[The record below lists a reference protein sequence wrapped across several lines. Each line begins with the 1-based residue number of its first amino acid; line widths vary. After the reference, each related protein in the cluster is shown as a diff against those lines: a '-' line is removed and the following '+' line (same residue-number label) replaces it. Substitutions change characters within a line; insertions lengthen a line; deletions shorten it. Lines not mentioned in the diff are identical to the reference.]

1 MVQRRDPLASIY
13 VDRRPVTSNISNTA
27 RMHRLRS
34 LKVAALPKSEIMST
48 IALVQAPD
56 NLADFIETTPRNQAI
71 DQHGFKLNLQYWNS
85 RIDHLPGA
93 PPVALMVKLR
103 GLISR
108 GSLFAMADAA
118 CEDESNAAAYA
129 LLWHT
134 VAWGTGSSHRNTKQ
148 RIASVERDVSG
159 IGSALRCAASLSRS
173 DPEAAFG
180 TLQPN
185 SPLIKSLG
193 PNFFTKYLYFAGA
206 GNPMHRCLIVDK
218 RVLATLS
225 RYTEEPLTPKYGSG
239 YGYKTY
245 SAAVELMVDWAEQ
258 LSTEERQVGF
268 DEIERWA
275 FGAH

>member
-1 MVQRRDPLASIY
+1 
-13 VDRRPVTSNISNTA
+13 
-27 RMHRLRS
+27 
-34 LKVAALPKSEIMST
+34 MST

-56 NLADFIETTPRNQAI
+56 NLADFIETTPRVQAI

-93 PPVALMVKLR
+93 PICGIEGETGR
-103 GLISR
+103 GRISR

-118 CEDESNAAAYA
+118 CEDESNDAAYA
-129 LLWHT
+129 LLWNT
-134 VAWGTGSSHRNTKQ
+134 LAWGTGSSHRNTKQ

-159 IGSALRCAASLSRS
+159 IGSALRRAASLSRS

-185 SPLIKSLG
+185 RPLIKSLG

-245 SAAVELMVDWAEQ
+245 SAAVKLMVDWAEQ
-258 LSTEERQVGF
+258 LSTEERQVGY

-275 FGAH
+275 FGAR